1 MTDQL
6 CELIELV
13 ANRTTVKKFAVR
25 FADGSS
31 FISQRGETKVV
42 VSFKTFAAEWK
53 KGQAATTASALSE
66 T

>member
-6 CELIELV
+6 CKLIELV
-13 ANRTTVKKFAVR
+13 ANRTTVKFAVR

>member
-6 CELIELV
+6 CKLIELV
-13 ANRTTVKKFAVR
+13 ANRTTVKFTVR